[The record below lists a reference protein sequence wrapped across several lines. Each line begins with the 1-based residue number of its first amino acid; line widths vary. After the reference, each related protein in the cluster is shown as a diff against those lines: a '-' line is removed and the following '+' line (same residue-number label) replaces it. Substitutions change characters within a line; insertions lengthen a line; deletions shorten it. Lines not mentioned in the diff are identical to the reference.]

1 MFFLSFVFPVV
12 SFDIP
17 SFSGTSYLRMP
28 LIRNATSDMKIEV
41 EFKSLNKDG
50 IILFNSQEE
59 DGSGD
64 FVSLTL
70 NQGYVELR

>member
-1 MFFLSFVFPVV
+1 
-12 SFDIP
+12 
-17 SFSGTSYLRMP
+17 
-28 LIRNATSDMKIEV
+28 MKIEV